1 MGTGPQT
8 VQTPASIVVVVA
20 EVVVVV
26 VVVGSCGGLT
36 RLMSALGPALVT
48 SQLPAPETER
58 CGAGRERD
66 VRRTYGG
73 PDGNNC

>member
-1 MGTGPQT
+1 MLVTGPQT
-8 VQTPASIVVVVA
+8 VQTPASIV
-20 EVVVVV
+20 VVVVV

-36 RLMSALGPALVT
+36 RLMSDLGPALVT

-66 VRRTYGG
+66 IRRT
-73 PDGNNC
+73 